1 MSTEEYRCA
10 KCGEPHSIN
19 SLGLQCEKCGLQCEK
34 CGYKIFLKDRPVDKK
49 VYKSD

>member
-10 KCGEPHSIN
+10 KCNEPHNIN
-19 SLGLQCEKCGLQCEK
+19 SLGLQCEKCG
-34 CGYKIFLKDRPVDKK
+34 YMIFLKDRPVDKK